1 MSDES
6 GSDSG
11 GTGSDSSG
19 GDSTV
24 TSSVSTFVNGDGDIT
39 VKGLNIN
46 DDFSGEATVKITM
59 SKNFSDIGYPETV
72 SIDVYEFS
80 NSSASDTGSKGE
92 TTIVDNTISF
102 TDVDASTRDFYRIG
116 IYDNTNDG
124 ARLGQTLYDS
134 GFYPTKIEFNTSD
147 NTYSYDVVKP
157 S

>member
-24 TSSVSTFVNGDGDIT
+24 TAETIINGDGDFSISYDGIPIT
-39 VKGLNIN
+39 
-46 DDFSGEATVKITM
+46 GEATVKIEY
-59 SKNFSDIGYPETV
+59 SKNFSEVTYARTDIW
-72 SIDVYEFS
+72 EFS
-80 NSSASDTGSKGE
+80 NGSDAGSKGE
-92 TTIVDNTISF
+92 YTITDNYITF
-102 TDVDASTRDFYRIG
+102 TDADISSPNTRYRMRFKDESG
-116 IYDNTNDG
+116 T
-124 ARLGQTLYDS
+124 RLSQSLADS
-134 GFYPTKIEFNTSD
+134 GFYPTKIEFNTAD